1 MKIKIVN
8 KTDWHTAD
16 LKRIAHAAMVAAGAR
31 PVTHRLVTVYVN
43 DSRRRGGR
51 VHGRAWIGKHI
62 DPQNWV
68 LFLPTPERAA
78 TYVLHGALLRVA
90 CQVAH
95 HEALHA
101 VGARHADMTEEQ
113 RYCNQAVPWASAL
126 VLRSKAEVRP
136 PKPEPAPEEVRQ
148 AAFEDRT
155 AHVREM
161 HKRAL
166 TRLKRATTFEKKWRR
181 RLKMLERRNDGS

>member
-1 MKIKIVN
+1 MKLKIVN

-16 LKRIAHAAMVAAGAR
+16 LKRIAHAALVAAGAR
-31 PVTHRLVTVYVN
+31 PFKFREVTVYVN
-43 DSRRRGGR
+43 ESQRRSGR
-51 VHGRAWIGKHI
+51 VHGKAWIGRHI

-78 TYVLHGALLRVA
+78 RHYTRELLKRIA

-101 VGARHADMTEEQ
+101 VGARHADMTDEQ
-113 RYCNQAVPWASAL
+113 RYCTQAVPWADGL

-136 PKPEPAPEEVRQ
+136 PKPEPAPEEARQ
-148 AAFEDRT
+148 AAFEDRL
-155 AHVREM
+155 AHVRAM
-161 HKRAL
+161 HKRSL
-166 TRLKRATTFEKKWRR
+166 TRAKRAATLEKKWSR
-181 RLKMLERRNDGS
+181 RLRALERKVS

>member
-31 PVTHRLVTVYVN
+31 PFKFREVTVYVN

-68 LFLPTPERAA
+68 LFLPTPERA
-78 TYVLHGALLRVA
+78 TGYDPGELLRVA

-113 RYCNQAVPWASAL
+113 RYCTQAVPWADAL
-126 VLRSKAEVRP
+126 VLRTKAEVRP
-136 PKPEPAPEEVRQ
+136 PKPEPAPEEARQ
-148 AAFEDRT
+148 AAFEERL
-155 AHVREM
+155 AHVGEM

-166 TRLKRATTFEKKWRR
+166 TRLKRAATFEKKWRR
-181 RLKMLERRNDGS
+181 RLKALERKVQ